1 MRCEKIKRF
10 MKKAKILTVLTVLL
24 AMGLTA
30 CGGEKKSEE
39 GPKSQPESQQS
50 QGGESQGES
59 QSQGGQ
65 SQGGDQSSQAPASSS
80 EAPAG
85 LFENV
90 PDPDGHHFGAE
101 EDVAADA
108 DLGTVAMKKAVCAD
122 GDNVLKY
129 AVNQSVV
136 TFASGSSNKS
146 GTPDGYVKLSGNNQ
160 SLSFKV
166 KMTKIFVGKL
176 YFLGRMDGYSTE
188 SNQTVGIYRQGSP
201 NIQID
206 IDGKKADLSSKAS
219 YKYSDTFGTETV
231 ATDLESP
238 SNYLSHEGYVEICDV
253 VLEAGARE
261 FVYTRKASQNMIVRD
276 FVLIGKEFDS
286 EWADGQQVAAADGSI
301 AYVKYAN
308 NLDPDMIKVE
318 WKAMDGTL
326 ADGSAI
332 KSGTP
337 EGFLK
342 LDGNTQK
349 MNYAFNFQGNYDG
362 QIYQRGAMDGYP
374 GNANCTYF
382 SQTKGAKYGNFE
394 MKVNGSVVYYGD
406 KRDVT
411 YGQMLGTAAATGEA
425 SIGSGYS
432 EIKDCLIGDAFLKD
446 GANTASFERVDSYN
460 LAINYF
466 MFIGKKVSAA
476 HVNPAADVAYAGQ
489 DDASHWQVAEGD
501 SFKFNRG
508 EHHLVADTDETDTES
523 TCTVHGQKHY
533 KCEICGKKI
542 VEELELKAH
551 TWVSDPDLA
560 ATDTESTCTT
570 HGQAHMKCSVC
581 GATTVQELPLGD
593 HTLVDGTPAN
603 NSDGFAVTPF
613 ACSAC
618 NKVGA
623 KMSIKS
629 FTGNTK
635 TDETYKHANDT
646 TVTYKMIAPKAGN
659 YQLKIGAYVK
669 DNRTKDLSTTPYTVK
684 VGEGD
689 TAVNVPVSTG
699 SYEELGIG
707 GGSSVNI
714 KQFILCPTITL
725 AEGENVIAIA
735 QGGGGYRLTFGGL
748 VEIYEL

>member
-50 QGGESQGES
+50 QGGESQAE
-59 QSQGGQ
+59 SQGGQ

-166 KMTKIFVGKL
+166 KMAKIFVGKL

-188 SNQTVGIYRQGSP
+188 SNQSVGIYRQGSP

-206 IDGKKADLSSKAS
+206 IDGKKVDLSSKAS

-238 SNYLSHEGYVEICDV
+238 SNYLSHEGYVEVCDV

-308 NLDPDMIKVE
+308 NLYPEMVKVE
-318 WKAMDGTL
+318 WAAIDGTL
-326 ADGSAI
+326 SEGATI
-332 KSGTP
+332 KNGTP
-337 EGFLK
+337 TGFVK
-342 LDGNTQK
+342 LNSNTQSIS
-349 MNYAFNFQGNYDG
+349 YAFNFDENLDG
-362 QIYQRGAMDGYP
+362 QIYQHGAMDGWA
-374 GNANCTYF
+374 GNANTNYF

-394 MKVNGSVVYYGD
+394 MKVNGSVVYYGNM
-406 KRDVT
+406 RDTT
-411 YGQMLGTAAATGEA
+411 YGDMLG
-425 SIGSGYS
+425 S
-432 EIKDCLIGDAFLKD
+432 EIDESLVDSTNANNKYSYAKDCLIGDAFLKE
-446 GANTASFERVDSYN
+446 GANTASYMRVDSYN
-460 LAINYF
+460 LAISHF
-466 MFIGKKVSAA
+466 VFIGKKVAAA
-476 HVNPAADVAYAGQ
+476 HVNPAADAAYAGQ

-508 EHHLVADTDETDTES
+508 EHHWIADADETDTES
-523 TCTVHGQKHY
+523 TCTEHGQKHW
-533 KCEICGKKI
+533 KCEICGMKR
-542 VEELELKAH
+542 VEELELAAH

-570 HGQAHMKCSVC
+570 HGVAHMLCSVC
-581 GATTVQELPLGD
+581 GAKEAQELPLGE
-593 HTLVDGTPAN
+593 HAFTEGTQSGALIPL
-603 NSDGFAVTPF
+603 T
-613 ACSAC
+613 CSAC
-618 NKVGA
+618 NL
-623 KMSIKS
+623 
-629 FTGNTK
+629 
-635 TDETYKHANDT
+635 E
-646 TVTYKMIAPKAGN
+646 
-659 YQLKIGAYVK
+659 
-669 DNRTKDLSTTPYTVK
+669 
-684 VGEGD
+684 
-689 TAVNVPVSTG
+689 
-699 SYEELGIG
+699 
-707 GGSSVNI
+707 
-714 KQFILCPTITL
+714 
-725 AEGENVIAIA
+725 
-735 QGGGGYRLTFGGL
+735 GYRLNVADAAASGFHAPGKMKSDATWDVTGIAAGTYDIQVFCYMDNNDNRAKQGFVNGTENRYQWKSDNGDYVSPSTGTKTYADVGVGKADKVYCWTSTVAQITIGENSTSFVMHWAGSGYSL
-748 VEIYEL
+748 YVSGVRLLKAAA

>member
-1 MRCEKIKRF
+1 M
-10 MKKAKILTVLTVLL
+10 LTVLL

-30 CGGEKKSEE
+30 CGGGQGGEE
-39 GPKSQPESQQS
+39 SKAPESQPESQQS
-50 QGGESQGES
+50 QPESQGGQS
-59 QSQGGQ
+59 QQSQGGQ
-65 SQGGDQSSQAPASSS
+65 SQQSQGGDSSVTPGPQK
-80 EAPAG
+80 
-85 LFENV
+85 
-90 PDPDGHHFGAE
+90 DQTGHIWG
-101 EDVAADA
+101 ADA
-108 DLGTVAMKKAVCAD
+108 DVAGDAEAGTVTYKRAQCSENDGAVK
-122 GDNVLKY
+122 LT
-129 AVNQSVV
+129 VNQSLV
-136 TFASGSSNKS
+136 TLDPGAARKS
-146 GTPDGYVKLSGNNQ
+146 GTPDGYLKLND
-160 SLSFKV
+160 K
-166 KMTKIFVGKL
+166 
-176 YFLGRMDGYSTE
+176 
-188 SNQTVGIYRQGSP
+188 NQTVRFKFNYDKYAKVKFYLYCCMDGWKSNYSKQAFSYNGSP
-201 NIQID
+201 NIGVTVNEEPVD
-206 IDGKKADLSSKAS
+206 IAALSAVVYTDFLQGDNDNGSYSEDG
-219 YKYSDTFGTETV
+219 YGCIGE
-231 ATDLESP
+231 
-238 SNYLSHEGYVEICDV
+238 V
-253 VLEAGARE
+253 VLKKGVNE
-261 FVYTRKASQNMIVRD
+261 VTYTRLASMNVLVKD
-276 FVLIGKEFDS
+276 FVFVAEKEYDS
-286 EWADGQQVAAADGSI
+286 EWGEPQVVAKDDVGNI
-301 AYVKYAN
+301 AYTKYVS
-308 NLDPDMIKVE
+308 NLDADLMKVE

-337 EGFLK
+337 DGFLK

-349 MNYAFNFQGNYDG
+349 MNYQFNFDADLDG
-362 QIYQRGAMDGYP
+362 QLYQRGAMDGYP
-374 GNANCTYF
+374 GNASCTYF

-406 KRDVT
+406 KRNVT

-432 EIKDCLIGDAFLKD
+432 EIKDCLIGDAFLKN

-466 MFIGKKVSAA
+466 MFIGKKVAKA
-476 HVNPAADVAYAGQ
+476 HVNPAADVPYAGQ
-489 DDASHWQVAEGD
+489 DADSHWQQADGD
-501 SFKFNRG
+501 DFKFNRG
-508 EHHLVADTDETDTES
+508 EHHWVADTDETDTTS
-523 TCTVHGQKHY
+523 TCTVAGQKHY
-533 KCEICGKKI
+533 KCEICGMKK
-542 VEELELKAH
+542 VEELELAAH

-581 GATTVQELPLGD
+581 GATTVEELPFGD

>member
-1 MRCEKIKRF
+1 
-10 MKKAKILTVLTVLL
+10 MKKTKILTILGVML

-30 CGGEKKSEE
+30 CGGGKGGESKAPE
-39 GPKSQPESQQS
+39 SQPESQPAPSSQQGGEQSQGGQSQQS
-50 QGGESQGES
+50 QGGE
-59 QSQGGQ
+59 
-65 SQGGDQSSQAPASSS
+65 QSSQAPASS

-166 KMTKIFVGKL
+166 KMAKIFVGKL

-188 SNQTVGIYRQGSP
+188 SNQSVGIYRQGSP

-231 ATDLESP
+231 ATGLESP

-308 NLDPDMIKVE
+308 NLYPDMVKVE
-318 WKAMDGTL
+318 WKAIDGTL
-326 ADGSAI
+326 AEGSVI
-332 KSGTP
+332 KNGTP
-337 EGFLK
+337 EGFVK
-342 LDGNTQK
+342 LNKDTQSIS
-349 MNYAFNFQGNYDG
+349 YAFNFDENLDG
-362 QIYQRGAMDGYP
+362 QIYQHGAMDGWA
-374 GNANCTYF
+374 GNANTNYF

-406 KRDVT
+406 KRDIK
-411 YGQMLGTAAATGEA
+411 YGDMLGTEIDESLVDSTNANNK
-425 SIGSGYS
+425 YS
-432 EIKDCLIGDAFLKD
+432 YAKDCLIGDAFLKE
-446 GANTASFERVDSYN
+446 GANTATYTRVDSYN
-460 LAINYF
+460 LAISHF
-466 MFIGKKVSAA
+466 VFIGKKVAAA
-476 HVNPAADVAYAGQ
+476 HVNPAADAAYAGQ

-508 EHHLVADTDETDTES
+508 EHHWIADADETDTAS
-523 TCTVHGQKHY
+523 TCTEHGQKHW
-533 KCEICGKKI
+533 KCEICGMKR
-542 VEELELKAH
+542 VEELELAAH

-560 ATDTESTCTT
+560 DKDTASTCTT

-581 GATTVQELPLGD
+581 GAKQVQELPLGD
-593 HTLVDGTPAN
+593 HSLVDGTAAN

-613 ACSAC
+613 ECSDC
-618 NKVGA
+618 HKVGA

-635 TDETYKHANDT
+635 TDETYKHANNT

-689 TAVNVPVSTG
+689 AAVNVPVSTG

-725 AEGENVIAIA
+725 AEGENVIAIS